1 MDFYQY
7 FPPSEPG
14 YLSRYSDLLRVGR
27 SADRIQM
34 GASFSASAQTGPG
47 VYQASYIMGTGSL
60 SPGVKRPGR
69 GADHQLHLA
78 PS

>member
-1 MDFYQY
+1 
-7 FPPSEPG
+7 
-14 YLSRYSDLLRVGR
+14 
-27 SADRIQM
+27 M